1 MNCTEKVWDFLAG
14 AKNDNYP
21 GRVQN
26 YHIRQM
32 GTDVGIWGVVI
43 EPPWRVCLMSV
54 VQTHMAV
61 SAVTPDAGICFHW

>member
-21 GRVQN
+21 DRVQN

-32 GTDVGIWGVVI
+32 GTDVGFWGCV
-43 EPPWRVCLMSV
+43 
-54 VQTHMAV
+54 
-61 SAVTPDAGICFHW
+61 